1 MTLAE
6 NPQQLSSGN
15 KKSLFQT
22 LSNHFNTSNKA
33 LYIKALFIHLISN
46 LLYPF
51 LNYDGIFD
59 KQLKKNSTFLI
70 YFHNSKLFSVTS
82 KFVFKNGVINF

>member
-6 NPQQLSSGN
+6 NPQQRSNGN
-15 KKSLFQT
+15 KKSRFQI
-22 LSNHFNTSNKA
+22 LSKHFKTSNKA

-59 KQLKKNSTFLI
+59 KQLKKIQHF
-70 YFHNSKLFSVTS
+70 
-82 KFVFKNGVINF
+82 